1 MSAAI
6 WVILN
11 FLYKKKQLWYFP
23 VLTCYNKVQ
32 YNIALS
38 AHYELS
44 KGNLKA
50 EPYRWAINVVSILAI
65 TWLKT
70 LQAD

>member
-1 MSAAI
+1 MSHTE
-6 WVILN
+6 
-11 FLYKKKQLWYFP
+11 FP
-23 VLTCYNKVQ
+23 VQEKTTMTFSSFDIYNKVQ

-38 AHYELS
+38 AHSELS

-50 EPYRWAINVVSILAI
+50 EPYRWAINIVSILAI

-70 LQAD
+70 LQAN